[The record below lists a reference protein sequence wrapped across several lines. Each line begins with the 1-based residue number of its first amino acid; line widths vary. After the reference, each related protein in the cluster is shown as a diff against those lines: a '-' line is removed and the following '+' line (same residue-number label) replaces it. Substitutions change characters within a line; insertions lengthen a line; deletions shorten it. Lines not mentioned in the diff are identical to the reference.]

1 MKPTS
6 STAWAARRRG
16 VASEDGF
23 TMVLALGVLMITL
36 LLTAALF
43 TMVQGDASLSRADL
57 NGKRAYAAAQAGVQ
71 AYLNGL
77 NTNSSSSAWW
87 ETCANDTTNGPVQMP
102 GATTGVTYQYQPV
115 IACSATS
122 PVGTLIDPTTGTLRM
137 EFKGNAGTQSR
148 TIVAGFRTLSPLSF
162 LWYTVHE
169 TVDTS
174 IDSNCGAFYKDVSAR
189 NLSSFE
195 GECGINWVSG
205 DVMNGPMYTQDQ
217 FLVNAGDSPVF
228 GRPGSTDAI
237 ASQIGSSDPR
247 AICVASNCYGASVS
261 NPQPNPTPT
270 VSLPSD
276 NSNLLTDAHN
286 HGAVL
291 YGTTTL
297 TLGVDSSGH
306 YVATGENCPSS
317 SSTATCAPESID
329 LSQNPIIYVANSGSA
344 CSASYV
350 PKSVTYLKNTSGYYY
365 GPCGDLY
372 VSGTYGVPLTL
383 NAADD
388 IIVTGNLTN
397 VADSNPTGTANPTGL
412 ATLGLV
418 ANEHVRVM
426 HDGLVSGSC
435 PSSASNPNVT
445 IDAAILTL
453 QHSFFVDNYQC
464 GGMPQGLLTVHG
476 AIIQWF
482 RGIVGQVNS
491 SGYLKNYN
499 YDDRLQVML
508 PPYLFDLQNTEWS
521 VFRETECS
529 GVAPASSTNSC
540 SYTGS

>member
-1 MKPTS
+1 MPS
-6 STAWAARRRG
+6 AASRRPRF
-16 VASEDGF
+16 VSQDGF
-23 TMVLALGVLMITL
+23 TMILVLGVLMVTM
-36 LLTAALF
+36 LLTAAVF

-57 NGKRAYAAAQAGVQ
+57 DGKRAYASAQAGLQ

-87 ETCANDTTNGPVQMP
+87 ETCANDTTSGPVPMP

-115 IACSATS
+115 VSCSATN

-137 EFKGNAGTQSR
+137 EFTGNAGKQSR

-174 IDSNCGAFYKDVSAR
+174 IDSNCGAFYQDVSSH
-189 NLSSFE
+189 NLSAYES
-195 GECGINWVSG
+195 ECGINWVSG

-217 FLVNAGDSPVF
+217 FLINNGDSPVF
-228 GRPGSTDAI
+228 GRPGSADAI
-237 ASQIGSSDPR
+237 AAQAGSSNPN
-247 AICVASNCYGASVS
+247 AICVANQCYSASVS
-261 NPQPNPTPT
+261 NPQPNPQPQ

-276 NSNLLTDAHN
+276 NSNLLADAHN
-286 HGAVL
+286 HGTVL
-291 YGTTTL
+291 FGTTTL
-297 TLGVDSSGH
+297 TLGVNSSGQ
-306 YVATGENCPSS
+306 YVATGTNCPST
-317 SSTATCAPESID
+317 SSTAACTPESIN
-329 LSQNPIIYVANSGSA
+329 LSQNPIIYIANSGSA
-344 CSASYV
+344 CSTSYS
-350 PKSVTYLKNTSGYYY
+350 PKAVTYQKNSSGNYY

-372 VSGTYGVPLTL
+372 VSGTDGVPLTL

-388 IIVTGNLTN
+388 IIITGNLTN
-397 VADSNPTGTANPTGL
+397 SADTNPTGTASPTGS
-412 ATLGLV
+412 ATIGLV
-418 ANEHVRVM
+418 ANEYVRVM
-426 HDGLVSGSC
+426 HDGLVSGNC
-435 PSSASNPNVT
+435 PTHASNPNVT

-464 GGMPQGLLTVHG
+464 GGTPQGLLTVHG

-482 RGIVGQVNS
+482 RGIVGQVSS

-508 PPYLFDLQNTEWS
+508 PPYLFDLENTEWS
-521 VFRETECS
+521 VFRETLCTQ
-529 GVAPASSTNSC
+529 GAPASSANSC
-540 SYTGS
+540 TGS